1 MASGIYERWKANTW
15 KKLHDMVND
24 TINIALYGASYTFTA
39 TDDFYTTTSEIA
51 GVGGY
56 TTGGAA
62 LASKTVTEGATAVW
76 DAADPQWTSA
86 TFSTY
91 FAAIYDV
98 TPCNTLICALDFGGV
113 QTVTSGTFTIV
124 FASSGIIRLT

>member
-1 MASGIYERWKANTW
+1 MASGIYDRWKANTW

-24 TINIALYGASYTFTA
+24 TINIALYGASYVYTS
-39 TDDFYTTTSEIA
+39 TDDFYATTNEIS
-51 GVGGY
+51 GTGY
-56 TTGGAA
+56 TAGGAA
-62 LASKTVTEGATAVW
+62 LASKTVTEGTTAVW
-76 DAADPQWTSA
+76 DAADPQWTTA
-86 TFSTY
+86 TFSTF

-113 QTVTSGTFTIV
+113 QQVTAGTFTIV